1 MIIRNIHRA
10 QTCGCVEPF
19 ARHGGLAI
27 DRFFL
32 SALVASIFVF
42 WNHPVGDLATRTTH
56 VLHRYHWSVMTVSY
70 PPGESIK
77 KKKVQRTKKLRWLRT
92 RCTFLWMLFAS
103 TMVKYM
109 PEVATGYIFLLLLFR
124 LSWKHRCRDYKQS
137 TAHKYTPLLGQLRKL
152 RVYHTKVSCCKHV
165 ANSWFVYLFLLHRP
179 AWLLA

>member
-77 KKKVQRTKKLRWLRT
+77 KKKSTENKEIEMAAHSLHVFMDVVCFDNGKVYARSGYRIHFSPSSIPPVMEAPLPGLQTINRAQIHALIRAIKETSRLPHKSILLQT
-92 RCTFLWMLFAS
+92 RSEFLVCLF
-103 TMVKYM
+103 
-109 PEVATGYIFLLLLFR
+109 
-124 LSWKHRCRDYKQS
+124 
-137 TAHKYTPLLGQLRKL
+137 
-152 RVYHTKVSCCKHV
+152 VS
-165 ANSWFVYLFLLHRP
+165 
-179 AWLLA
+179 LAQA